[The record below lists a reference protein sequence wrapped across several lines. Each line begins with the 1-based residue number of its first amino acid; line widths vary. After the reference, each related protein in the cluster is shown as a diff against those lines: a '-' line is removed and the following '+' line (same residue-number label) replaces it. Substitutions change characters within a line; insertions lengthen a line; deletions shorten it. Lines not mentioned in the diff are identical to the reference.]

1 MMIRQARALTRPS
14 SRACTAPTGGH
25 NPPLRPWQ
33 STASFS
39 SRSSLT
45 KTPPTVSSSTL
56 SQTKAPRPSAPW
68 APRPNGTPRRFFHYN
83 PQPYQPHPQQGKPW
97 LKVLRDMALGS
108 VLTIAL
114 STAYDY
120 YEERQYMKQATAD
133 QEWAEDLR
141 VQLVRE
147 FDEARRT
154 PLDETAGD
162 NADFE
167 RQRKLRELTFGLPLR
182 VVSAQEIEEA
192 GWLPGFPYGDE
203 LHGKERVPAEETKMY
218 VGKDEL
224 GGISA
229 VYVAANVDVDQKVP
243 QEQYG
248 EESDDNSSGDRTFA
262 SRFAPAM
269 DTGPDERRVVP
280 REWEDAAGNVIG
292 ELVARVRQQKDL
304 WKRQGRLSQVEE
316 DFLLVVLYL
325 RNRTWMFLLD
335 RGEVQPVSG
344 VANILK

>member
-1 MMIRQARALTRPS
+1 
-14 SRACTAPTGGH
+14 
-25 NPPLRPWQ
+25 
-33 STASFS
+33 
-39 SRSSLT
+39 
-45 KTPPTVSSSTL
+45 
-56 SQTKAPRPSAPW
+56 
-68 APRPNGTPRRFFHYN
+68 
-83 PQPYQPHPQQGKPW
+83 
-97 LKVLRDMALGS
+97 MALGS
-108 VLTIAL
+108 FLTIAL

-120 YEERQYMKQATAD
+120 YEDRQYMKQAAAD

-141 VQLVRE
+141 VQLVRD
-147 FDEARRT
+147 FDDARQT
-154 PLDETAGD
+154 PLDETAGA

-182 VVSAQEIEEA
+182 IVSAQEIEEA

-218 VGKDEL
+218 IGKDEL

-229 VYVAANVDVDQKVP
+229 VYVAANVDIDQKAP
-243 QEQYG
+243 SHQYG
-248 EESDDNSSGDRTFA
+248 DADTDADNDGSNRDDARSLA
-262 SRFAPAM
+262 SRFAPPM

-280 REWEDAAGNVIG
+280 REWEDAAGNVLG

-304 WKRQGRLSQVEE
+304 WKRQGRLSQVED

-344 VANILK
+344 IANILK